1 MFSEAATEQ
10 QLVSTA
16 FEEEKKSQIA
26 QQDEPKTTEQ
36 QLVTSTFEEEK
47 KSQTA
52 QQDESKIDV
61 AKPAPVEPSL
71 Q

>member
-10 QLVSTA
+10 QLVSA
-16 FEEEKKSQIA
+16 A
-26 QQDEPKTTEQ
+26 
-36 QLVTSTFEEEK
+36 FEEEK